1 MGVEIRG
8 LRPEVV
14 AEGNEVSVHYRSRT
28 NVGRGLFMRT
38 KTDYAYNGSEGEATL
53 RTRTATREG
62 PRCENEVTQE
72 KGGGLAKGTFQ
83 DEFNKGKRLR
93 LELRYI

>member
-1 MGVEIRG
+1 METR
-8 LRPEVV
+8 
-14 AEGNEVSVHYRSRT
+14 A
-28 NVGRGLFMRT
+28 
-38 KTDYAYNGSEGEATL
+38 DYAYNGSEGEATL

-62 PRCENEVTQE
+62 PRCENKATRE
-72 KGGGLAKGTFQ
+72 KEGSLAKGVFQ